1 MTFQNNQ
8 SLHYFERVYALVQ
21 KIPMGKVTT
30 YGILAKALGTRDAR
44 RIGHALHANPD
55 NGKTPCHRVVFSDGR
70 LAPGFAF
77 GGPDE
82 QKRLL
87 QSEHVVFVDK
97 NHVDLKTCFYT
108 L

>member
-1 MTFQNNQ
+1 MNTHSFFDQ
-8 SLHYFERVYALVQ
+8 VYALVQ
-21 KIPMGKVTT
+21 KVPAGKVTT
-30 YGILAKALGTRDAR
+30 YGALAKALGTRDAR
-44 RIGHALHANPD
+44 RIGHALHVNP
-55 NGKTPCHRVVFSDGR
+55 NNSTTPCHRVVFSDGR

-87 QSEHVVFVDK
+87 TSEGVEFMNNKV
-97 NHVDLKTCFYT
+97 NLKICLFT